1 MRQSAE
7 RPGEATRCGNQRRD
21 KGKRQGELFRVKTSH
36 GSEATTP
43 TLAEPDACAAG
54 QPCTSLSDNS
64 RPATRPATLHGLL
77 PSDLMRQLVTLAATY
92 SIPIE
97 ELREYTL
104 EAFTA
109 GIRYVVTDQ
118 REWDVWPEVV

>member
-1 MRQSAE
+1 VRQSAE
-7 RPGEATRCGNQRRD
+7 RLGEATRCGNQRRD
-21 KGKRQGELFRVKTSH
+21 KGKRQGELFQVKTSH
-36 GSEATTP
+36 GSEAITP
-43 TLAEPDACAAG
+43 TPAEPDARATG

-64 RPATRPATLHGLL
+64 RPATQPATMHGLL
-77 PSDLMRQLVTLAATY
+77 PPDLIRQLVTFAATY
-92 SIPIE
+92 SIPID

-118 REWDVWPEVV
+118 REWDVWPEVG

>member
-1 MRQSAE
+1 VRQSAE
-7 RPGEATRCGNQRRD
+7 RPGEATRCSNQRRE
-21 KGKRQGELFRVKTSH
+21 KGKRQGELFWVKTSH

-43 TLAEPDACAAG
+43 TLAEPDARAAG
-54 QPCTSLSDNS
+54 QPCTSLLDSS
-64 RPATRPATLHGLL
+64 RPATRPATMHRPL
-77 PSDLMRQLVTLAATY
+77 PPDLIGQLGNLAATY
-92 SIPIE
+92 SIPID

>member
-1 MRQSAE
+1 VRQSAE
-7 RPGEATRCGNQRRD
+7 RPREATRCGIQRRD

-36 GSEATTP
+36 RSEATTP
-43 TLAEPDACAAG
+43 TLAEPDARAAG

-64 RPATRPATLHGLL
+64 RPATRPATMHGLL
-77 PSDLMRQLVTLAATY
+77 PPDLIRQLVTLAATH
-92 SIPIE
+92 SIPID

-118 REWDVWPEVV
+118 REWDMWPEVM